1 MDSIKSN
8 ALAAFRLLF
17 RPVARILLRDG
28 INWKEL
34 AAVAKSTYV
43 QVATDSFGIRGRPT
57 NVSRVAILT
66 GLTRR
71 EVSRLRD
78 ESEQGG
84 AGNFTRMNRATRVLS
99 GWHQDHDFTDAR
111 GGPLP
116 LPLAGNG
123 PSFETLCARYAPDVP
138 ATTMLKEL
146 RHVGAVEEDAGGLL
160 VARTRYYMPALM
172 DPEQILRSGSVLA
185 DIGNT
190 VDYNLRRDEGEP
202 SRFERR
208 ASNPRI
214 PARAIPEFR
223 EFIEREGQA
232 FLERV
237 DAWLSQHEQ
246 AEDGDVP
253 VVRLGLG
260 AYWIEDRITERK
272 PS

>member
-1 MDSIKSN
+1 MESVKTN

-17 RPVARILLRDG
+17 RPVARVLLRDG

-34 AAVAKSTYV
+34 AAIAKATYV
-43 QVATDSFGIRGRPT
+43 EVATDSFGIRGRPT

-71 EVSRLRD
+71 EVSRLRE

-84 AGNFTRMNRATRVLS
+84 PGNFTRLNRATRVLS
-99 GWHQDHDFTDAR
+99 GWHQDDDFTGAQ

-116 LPLAGNG
+116 LPLGGNG

-146 RHVGAVEEDAGGLL
+146 RHVGAVEEQAGGLL
-160 VARTRYYMPALM
+160 VARTRYYMPARM

-185 DIGNT
+185 DLGNT
-190 VDYNLRRDEGEP
+190 VDHNLRRAEGEP
-202 SRFERR
+202 ARFERR
-208 ASNPRI
+208 ASNTRI
-214 PARAIPEFR
+214 PAQAIPEFR

-237 DAWLSQHEQ
+237 DAWLSKHEQ
-246 AEDGDVP
+246 AEDGDTP

-260 AYWIEDRITERK
+260 TYWIEDRIIERK